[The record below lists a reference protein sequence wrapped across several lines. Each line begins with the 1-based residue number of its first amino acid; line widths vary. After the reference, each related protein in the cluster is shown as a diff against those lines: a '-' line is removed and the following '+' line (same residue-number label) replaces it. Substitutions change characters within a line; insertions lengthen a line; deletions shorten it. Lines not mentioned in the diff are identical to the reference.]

1 MNIQDFC
8 FLAVVW
14 LGNGTIA
21 GNEYPGCFFF
31 FFAHMVGSGMETIII
46 NSWHAMILFFSTSI
60 CPLRS
65 SIASGFL

>member
-31 FFAHMVGSGMETIII
+31 FFAHMVASGMEPSLLTVG
-46 NSWHAMILFFSTSI
+46 MQ
-60 CPLRS
+60 
-65 SIASGFL
+65 